1 MDLYKRDKIIQLIQ
15 NKLKDEQKFQMD
27 NLKEVASDVRE
38 NEFLGVIRDDYK
50 KHFDFILMQKK
61 KQKQQLEELLEY
73 LFKSA
78 EQAEITQSLLLQTK
92 GEKQRLLSEIE
103 KIRNEIDMLIIEN
116 NKLIGT

>member
-1 MDLYKRDKIIQLIQ
+1 MP
-15 NKLKDEQKFQMD
+15 
-27 NLKEVASDVRE
+27 
-38 NEFLGVIRDDYK
+38 
-50 KHFDFILMQKK
+50 
-61 KQKQQLEELLEY
+61 
-73 LFKSA
+73 